1 MEKRL
6 SLQKEVFLY
15 ALIIGFMP
23 LLLTLWVL
31 QLSVNEAVEKR
42 IEQEAIE
49 IASQVSVN
57 VNIINTFSQILPDRE
72 LLQSVSNNLRERN
85 GAHVVFLDIFG
96 KALIDPYP
104 PNYGLQVIGNE
115 KGRALKGETYTTK
128 VEGVSGRAIRAFA
141 PIINTAGKQKGVAVV
156 AFLEPDIRMFT
167 SQFYSSSITVLPL
180 VIMIIIVLSSF
191 LARSIKKR
199 IFGMEPIEIATL
211 VSERESLLQS
221 VTEAIIATNE
231 RLEITIANEAALS
244 LFPEDAQVI
253 GENFLTLIPDPSP
266 AHVIETKKPE
276 HNKQVLVNGEI
287 MLANISPLLIRDRAW
302 GIVVT
307 LRNRTEIKQL
317 AEELTGVQNMVQALR
332 AKTHEF
338 SNKLHVIY
346 GLLQRGHY
354 KEAER
359 YVDRLA
365 EEKSFINSVVNNVQP
380 VSVRELL
387 LGKASEAEE
396 RKIKLII
403 DSQSF
408 LFELPDTFD
417 ENSMIVVLG
426 NLIDNAY
433 DAVEAHPDNSS
444 VFISLKQDESKIE
457 ILVKDNGTGIPEE
470 NSSMLFNPG
479 FTTKPNGTGFG
490 LYNIKTQVSLAK
502 GNIVFSS
509 DADGTSFLVTIPY
522 PILKKQKRGDP
533 YEKDQGI
540 DY

>member
-15 ALIIGFMP
+15 ALIIGFTP

-49 IASQVSVN
+49 IASHVSVN
-57 VNIINTFSQILPDRE
+57 INVINTFSQILPDRE

-104 PNYGLQVIGNE
+104 PNYGLQVIGKE

-141 PIINTAGKQKGVAVV
+141 PIINDAGKQKGVAVV
-156 AFLEPDIRMFT
+156 AFLEPDIKLFT
-167 SQFYSSSITVLPL
+167 SQFYNSSITVLPL
-180 VIMIIIVLSSF
+180 TIMIIIALSSF
-191 LARSIKKR
+191 LAHSIKRR

-211 VSERESLLQS
+211 VSERESLFQS

-231 RLEITIANEAALS
+231 RLEITVANEAALS
-244 LFPEDAQVI
+244 LFPKGSQVI
-253 GENFLTLIPDPSP
+253 GENFLTLIPNPGP

-276 HNKQVLVNGEI
+276 YNKQLLVNGEI

-307 LRNRTEIKQL
+307 LRNRAEIKQL
-317 AEELTGVQNMVQALR
+317 AEELTGVRNMVQALR

-354 KEAER
+354 QEAER

-365 EEKSFINSVVNNVQP
+365 EEKSFINSVVNHVQP

-433 DAVEAHPDNSS
+433 DAVEKHPDHSS

-457 ILVKDNGTGIPEE
+457 ILVKDNGAGIPEE
-470 NSSMLFNPG
+470 NFPMLFNPG
-479 FTTKPNGTGFG
+479 FTTKSKGTGFG

-502 GNIVFSS
+502 GTIAFSS

-522 PILKKQKRGDP
+522 PILKKQKRGES